1 MYEFHWQSNDCVSNK
16 YITEPVRLIG
26 EGNYNLNVLK
36 EIDVTDSYLGLDQEV
51 RGCQNEEPQDHCRTR
66 VHRDTLLE
74 QCGCLPFNMRLSDK
88 VWIKLSIS
96 LKQRTQRS

>member
-51 RGCQNEEPQDHCRTR
+51 RVKMRNHRTT
-66 VHRDTLLE
+66 VEQGYVGTL
-74 QCGCLPFNMRLSDK
+74 F
-88 VWIKLSIS
+88 
-96 LKQRTQRS
+96 